1 VGCLRF
7 LNGIELAQAYPDTN
21 AALAASHRWLQGEHA
36 MIGRNDEPQYPI
48 DAIALLKTDHRKVKN
63 LFARY
68 ESAGN
73 FPTKQLI
80 AEQVFTELELH
91 AQLEEHVF
99 YPAYEAMTGKHGT
112 QLVADSRLAH
122 EHVRELMIELQGIDL
137 DEAEFEVKFHE
148 LMGIVR
154 EHVAEEEN
162 AMFPEAEQMLADQL
176 EDLMD
181 HMVALKQQLTPSPQ
195 Q

>member
-1 VGCLRF
+1 MT
-7 LNGIELAQAYPDTN
+7 D
-21 AALAASHRWLQGEHA
+21 
-36 MIGRNDEPQYPI
+36 RNDEPQYPI
-48 DAIALLKTDHRKVKN
+48 DAISLLKTDHRKVKN

-73 FPTKQLI
+73 FSTKHMI
-80 AEQVFTELELH
+80 AAQVFTELELH

-99 YPAYEAMTGKHGT
+99 YPAYEAMTGKNGT

-122 EHVRELMIELQGIDL
+122 EHVRELMSELQGIDL

-181 HMVALKQQLTPSPQ
+181 HMMELKQHLTSSPQ

>member
-1 VGCLRF
+1 MR
-7 LNGIELAQAYPDTN
+7 D
-21 AALAASHRWLQGEHA
+21 
-36 MIGRNDEPQYPI
+36 RNDEPPYPT
-48 DAIALLKTDHRKVKN
+48 DAIALLKTDHWKVKN

-68 ESAGN
+68 ESAGD
-73 FPTKQLI
+73 FRTKHLI
-80 AEQVFTELELH
+80 AEQVFPELNLH
-91 AQLEEHVF
+91 AQLEEHLF

-112 QLVADSRLAH
+112 QLVANSRLEH

-137 DEAEFEVKFHE
+137 DEAAFEVKFHD

-181 HMVALKQQLTPSPQ
+181 HMVALKQQLTISPQ

>member
-1 VGCLRF
+1 MR
-7 LNGIELAQAYPDTN
+7 DR
-21 AALAASHRWLQGEHA
+21 S
-36 MIGRNDEPQYPI
+36 DEPPYPI
-48 DAIALLKTDHRKVKN
+48 DAISLLKTDHRKVKN

-73 FPTKQLI
+73 FSTKHLI
-80 AEQVFTELELH
+80 AAQVFTELELH
-91 AQLEEHVF
+91 AQLEENVF
-99 YPAYEAMTGKHGT
+99 YPAYEAMTGEHGT

-122 EHVRELMIELQGIDL
+122 EHMRELMIELRGIDL
-137 DEAEFEVKFHE
+137 DEAAFEVKFHE

-162 AMFPEAEQMLADQL
+162 VMFPEAEQMLADHL
-176 EDLMD
+176 EDLMN
-181 HMVALKQQLTPSPQ
+181 HMVALKQHLTSSPQ

>member
-1 VGCLRF
+1 M
-7 LNGIELAQAYPDTN
+7 AD
-21 AALAASHRWLQGEHA
+21 
-36 MIGRNDEPQYPI
+36 RNDEPQYPS

-73 FPTKQLI
+73 FRTKHLI
-80 AEQVFTELELH
+80 AEQVFTELALH

-99 YPAYEAMTGKHGT
+99 YPAYEARTGKQGT

-122 EHVRELMIELQGIDL
+122 EHVRELLSELQGIDL
-137 DEAEFEVKFHE
+137 DEAAFEGKFHD

-162 AMFPEAEQMLADQL
+162 ELFPEAEQMLADQL
-176 EDLMD
+176 ADLMD
-181 HMVALKQQLTPSPQ
+181 HMVALKQQLTTAPQ

>member
-1 VGCLRF
+1 MT
-7 LNGIELAQAYPDTN
+7 D
-21 AALAASHRWLQGEHA
+21 
-36 MIGRNDEPQYPI
+36 RNDEPPYPI
-48 DAIALLKTDHRKVKN
+48 DAIALLKTDHQKVKN

-73 FPTKQLI
+73 FRTKHLL

-91 AQLEEHVF
+91 TQLEENVF
-99 YPAYEAMTGKHGT
+99 YPAYAAMTGKNGT

-122 EHVRELMIELQGIDL
+122 AHVRELMSELQGLDL
-137 DEAEFEVKFHE
+137 DEAAFEGKFHD

-162 AMFPEAEQMLADQL
+162 AMFPEAEQILADQL

-181 HMVALKQQLTPSPQ
+181 HMVQLKQQLTPSPQ

>member
-1 VGCLRF
+1 MT
-7 LNGIELAQAYPDTN
+7 D
-21 AALAASHRWLQGEHA
+21 
-36 MIGRNDEPQYPI
+36 RNDEPPYPI
-48 DAIALLKTDHRKVKN
+48 DAISLLKTDHRKVKN

-68 ESAGN
+68 ESAGD
-73 FPTKQLI
+73 FSTKYLI
-80 AEQVFTELELH
+80 AEQVFTELDLH
-91 AQLEEHVF
+91 AQLEESVF

-112 QLVADSRLAH
+112 QLVADSRLEH
-122 EHVRELMIELQGIDL
+122 EHVRELMSELQGIDL
-137 DEAEFEVKFHE
+137 DEVEFEVKFHD

-154 EHVAEEEN
+154 EHVVEEEN

-181 HMVALKQQLTPSPQ
+181 HMVELKQQLTISPQ

>member
-1 VGCLRF
+1 MTER
-7 LNGIELAQAYPDTN
+7 
-21 AALAASHRWLQGEHA
+21 S
-36 MIGRNDEPQYPI
+36 DEPQYPI
-48 DAIALLKTDHRKVKN
+48 GAIFLLKTDHRKVKN
-63 LFARY
+63 LFTRY
-68 ESAGN
+68 ESAGH
-73 FPTKQLI
+73 FSTKHLL
-80 AEQVFTELELH
+80 AAQVFTELDLH
-91 AQLEEHVF
+91 TQLEENVF
-99 YPAYEAMTGKHGT
+99 YPAYEAMTGKNGT

-137 DEAEFEVKFHE
+137 DEAAFEVKFHE

-162 AMFPEAEQMLADQL
+162 AMFPEAEQILADQL

-181 HMVALKQQLTPSPQ
+181 HMVELKQQLTTLPQ

>member
-1 VGCLRF
+1 
-7 LNGIELAQAYPDTN
+7 
-21 AALAASHRWLQGEHA
+21 
-36 MIGRNDEPQYPI
+36 MIGRNDEPPYPI

-73 FPTKQLI
+73 FRTKQLLAAQI
-80 AEQVFTELELH
+80 FTELALH
-91 AQLEEHVF
+91 AHLEEHVF
-99 YPAYEAMTGKHGT
+99 YPAYEARTGTQGT

-122 EHVRELMIELQGIDL
+122 AHVRELMSELQGMDR
-137 DEAEFEVKFHE
+137 DEAAFEVKFHD

-162 AMFPEAEQMLADQL
+162 AIFPEAEQMLADQL

-181 HMVALKQQLTPSPQ
+181 HMVALKQQLTTSPQ

>member
-1 VGCLRF
+1 MTDR
-7 LNGIELAQAYPDTN
+7 
-21 AALAASHRWLQGEHA
+21 S
-36 MIGRNDEPQYPI
+36 DEPQYPI
-48 DAIALLKTDHRKVKN
+48 NAISLLKTDHRKVKN

-68 ESAGN
+68 ESAGH
-73 FPTKQLI
+73 FSTKHLL
-80 AEQVFTELELH
+80 AEQVFTELDLH
-91 AQLEEHVF
+91 TRLEENVF
-99 YPAYEAMTGKHGT
+99 YPAYEAMTGKNGT
-112 QLVADSRLAH
+112 QLVADSRLEH

-137 DEAEFEVKFHE
+137 DEATFEEKFHE

-162 AMFPEAEQMLADQL
+162 EMFPEAEQILADQL

-181 HMVALKQQLTPSPQ
+181 HMVQLKQHLTISPQ

>member
-1 VGCLRF
+1 
-7 LNGIELAQAYPDTN
+7 
-21 AALAASHRWLQGEHA
+21 
-36 MIGRNDEPQYPI
+36 MIDRNDEPQYPT
-48 DAIALLKTDHRKVKN
+48 DAISLLKTDHRKVKN

-73 FPTKQLI
+73 FRTKHLL
-80 AEQVFTELELH
+80 AEQVFIELDLH

-99 YPAYEAMTGKHGT
+99 YPAYEEMTGKHGT

-122 EHVRELMIELQGIDL
+122 EHVRELMSELQGIAR
-137 DEAEFEVKFHE
+137 DEAAFEVKFHD

-162 AMFPEAEQMLADQL
+162 AMFPEAEQLLADQL

-181 HMVALKQQLTPSPQ
+181 HMVELKQQLTTFPQ

>member
-1 VGCLRF
+1 
-7 LNGIELAQAYPDTN
+7 
-21 AALAASHRWLQGEHA
+21 
-36 MIGRNDEPQYPI
+36 MIDRNDEPQYPI
-48 DAIALLKTDHRKVKN
+48 DAISLLKTDHRKVKN

-68 ESAGN
+68 ESAGD
-73 FPTKQLI
+73 FSTKYLI
-80 AEQVFTELELH
+80 AEQVFPELDLH
-91 AQLEEHVF
+91 AQLEESVF
-99 YPAYEAMTGKHGT
+99 YPAYEAMTGKQGT

-137 DEAEFEVKFHE
+137 DEAAFEVKFHE

-181 HMVALKQQLTPSPQ
+181 HMVELKQHLTISPQ

>member
-1 VGCLRF
+1 
-7 LNGIELAQAYPDTN
+7 
-21 AALAASHRWLQGEHA
+21 
-36 MIGRNDEPQYPI
+36 MIDRNEEPQYPI
-48 DAIALLKTDHRKVKN
+48 DAISLLKTDHRKVKN

-73 FPTKQLI
+73 FRTKHLI

-91 AQLEEHVF
+91 TQLEENIF
-99 YPAYEAMTGKHGT
+99 YPAYEAMAGKQGT

-122 EHVRELMIELQGIDL
+122 EHVKELMIELQGIDL
-137 DEAEFEVKFHE
+137 DEAAFEGTFHE

-162 AMFPEAEQMLADQL
+162 ALFPEAEQILADQL

-181 HMVALKQQLTPSPQ
+181 HMVELKQQLTTSPQ

>member
-1 VGCLRF
+1 MR
-7 LNGIELAQAYPDTN
+7 D
-21 AALAASHRWLQGEHA
+21 
-36 MIGRNDEPQYPI
+36 RNDEPPYPT

-68 ESAGN
+68 ESAGD
-73 FPTKQLI
+73 FRTKHLI
-80 AEQVFTELELH
+80 AEQVFPELNLH
-91 AQLEEHVF
+91 AQLEEHLF
-99 YPAYEAMTGKHGT
+99 YPAYEAMTGKQGT
-112 QLVADSRLAH
+112 QLVANSRLEH

-181 HMVALKQQLTPSPQ
+181 QMVDLKQQLTPSPQ

>member
-1 VGCLRF
+1 M
-7 LNGIELAQAYPDTN
+7 IDWN
-21 AALAASHRWLQGEHA
+21 A
-36 MIGRNDEPQYPI
+36 EPQYPI
-48 DAIALLKTDHRKVKN
+48 DAISLLKTDHRKVKN

-73 FPTKQLI
+73 FSTKQLI

-91 AQLEEHVF
+91 AQLEENVF
-99 YPAYEAMTGKHGT
+99 YPAYAEMTGKNGT

-122 EHVRELMIELQGIDL
+122 EHVRELMSELQGIDL
-137 DEAEFEVKFHE
+137 NEAEFEVKFHE

-181 HMVALKQQLTPSPQ
+181 HMVELKQQLTRSPQ

>member
-1 VGCLRF
+1 
-7 LNGIELAQAYPDTN
+7 
-21 AALAASHRWLQGEHA
+21 
-36 MIGRNDEPQYPI
+36 MIDRSDEPQYPI
-48 DAIALLKTDHRKVKN
+48 DAISLLKTDHRKVKN

-73 FPTKQLI
+73 FRTKHLL
-80 AEQVFTELELH
+80 AEQVFTELDLH
-91 AQLEEHVF
+91 TQLEESIF
-99 YPAYEAMTGKHGT
+99 YPAYEAMTGTHGT

-122 EHVRELMIELQGIDL
+122 EHVRELMIELQGSDL
-137 DEAEFEVKFHE
+137 DEAAFEVKFHE

-162 AMFPEAEQMLADQL
+162 ALFPEAEQMLADQL

-181 HMVALKQQLTPSPQ
+181 HMVELKQHLTISPQ

>member
-1 VGCLRF
+1 MR
-7 LNGIELAQAYPDTN
+7 D
-21 AALAASHRWLQGEHA
+21 
-36 MIGRNDEPQYPI
+36 RNDEPPYPI
-48 DAIALLKTDHRKVKN
+48 EAISLLKTDHRKVKN

-68 ESAGN
+68 ESAGD
-73 FPTKQLI
+73 FRTKHLI

-91 AQLEEHVF
+91 AHLEEHVF
-99 YPAYEAMTGKHGT
+99 YPAYEAMTGKNGT
-112 QLVADSRLAH
+112 QLVADSRLEH
-122 EHVRELMIELQGIDL
+122 EHVRELMIELQGIEL
-137 DEAEFEVKFHE
+137 DEAAFEVKFHD

-162 AMFPEAEQMLADQL
+162 ELFPEAEQILADQL

-181 HMVALKQQLTPSPQ
+181 QMVELKQQLTTSPQ

>member
-1 VGCLRF
+1 
-7 LNGIELAQAYPDTN
+7 
-21 AALAASHRWLQGEHA
+21 
-36 MIGRNDEPQYPI
+36 MIDRNDEPQYPI
-48 DAIALLKTDHRKVKN
+48 DAISLLKTDHRKVKN

-68 ESAGN
+68 ESAGD
-73 FPTKQLI
+73 FSTKYLI
-80 AEQVFTELELH
+80 AEQVFTELDLH
-91 AQLEEHVF
+91 AQLEESVF

-137 DEAEFEVKFHE
+137 DEAAFEVKFHE

-181 HMVALKQQLTPSPQ
+181 HMVELKQQLTISPQ

>member
-1 VGCLRF
+1 
-7 LNGIELAQAYPDTN
+7 
-21 AALAASHRWLQGEHA
+21 

-73 FPTKQLI
+73 FRTKQLL
-80 AEQVFTELELH
+80 AAQVFTELELH

-99 YPAYEAMTGKHGT
+99 YPAYEAVTGKHGT

-122 EHVRELMIELQGIDL
+122 AHVRALMSELQGIDR
-137 DEAEFEVKFHE
+137 DEAAFEVQFHD
-148 LMGIVR
+148 LMGLVR

-181 HMVALKQQLTPSPQ
+181 HMVELKQQLTISPQ

>member
-1 VGCLRF
+1 MRDRNV
-7 LNGIELAQAYPDTN
+7 EPPYPT
-21 AALAASHRWLQGEHA
+21 
-36 MIGRNDEPQYPI
+36 

-68 ESAGN
+68 ESAGD
-73 FPTKQLI
+73 FRTQHLI
-80 AEQVFTELELH
+80 AEQVLTELNLH
-91 AQLEEHVF
+91 AQLEEHLF

-122 EHVRELMIELQGIDL
+122 EHVRELMSELQGIDL
-137 DEAEFEVKFHE
+137 DEAAFEVKFHD

-162 AMFPEAEQMLADQL
+162 AMFPEAQVMLADQL

-181 HMVALKQQLTPSPQ
+181 HMVDLKQQLMPSPQ

>member
-1 VGCLRF
+1 MT
-7 LNGIELAQAYPDTN
+7 D
-21 AALAASHRWLQGEHA
+21 
-36 MIGRNDEPQYPI
+36 RNDEPPYPI
-48 DAIALLKTDHRKVKN
+48 DAISLLKTDHRKVKN

-68 ESAGN
+68 ESARD
-73 FPTKQLI
+73 FSTKYLI
-80 AEQVFTELELH
+80 AEQVFPELDLH

-122 EHVRELMIELQGIDL
+122 AHVRELMSELQGIDRY
-137 DEAEFEVKFHE
+137 EAAFEVKFHE

-181 HMVALKQQLTPSPQ
+181 HMVALKQQLTTSSQ